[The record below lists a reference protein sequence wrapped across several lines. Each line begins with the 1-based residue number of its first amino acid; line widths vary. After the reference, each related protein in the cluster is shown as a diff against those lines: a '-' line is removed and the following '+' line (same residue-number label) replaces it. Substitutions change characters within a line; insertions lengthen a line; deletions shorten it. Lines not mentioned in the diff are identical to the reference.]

1 MVEGRPTPE
10 FYFEPV
16 GLLIQPGDSVRFVA
30 VSPHHTATAYHEQ
43 HVKSHR
49 VPDGVEPFSSPVVPV
64 GEVWTYTFSVPG
76 TYDLWCGPHEHY
88 GMAMRI
94 VVGEPGGPAEE
105 PVTNFGPDGALALAG
120 LVLNDPALASQR
132 DRRARQRQLVRPRPG
147 LEGAAR
153 AAVGTSRHDRSGV
166 DASAR
171 WGPRAR
177 AVAAKLR
184 CRTLRTRRRADA
196 ILSR

>member
-1 MVEGRPTPE
+1 MSAFLRTLLAALVVGAFALAQAQTTHDVMMHITPVEGRPIPE

-43 HVKSHR
+43 HIKSHR
-49 VPDGVEPFSSPVVPV
+49 VPDGVGPFSSPIVPI
-64 GEVWTYTFSVPG
+64 GEDWTYTFTIPG

-105 PVTNFGPDGALALAG
+105 PVTNFGPDGVFATSG
-120 LVLNDPALASQR
+120 LVLNDPALASSMIVELGSVSWY
-132 DRRARQRQLVRPRPG
+132 DL
-147 LEGAAR
+147 
-153 AAVGTSRHDRSGV
+153 D
-166 DASAR
+166 DASKVL
-171 WGPRAR
+171 PQMP
-177 AVAAKLR
+177 
-184 CRTLRTRRRADA
+184 
-196 ILSR
+196 